1 MIIETTLP
9 QKYAPPNSCH
19 IVNHIIKP
27 FHPPS
32 SSFVAG
38 SLSHESPST
47 EKYPATLREFAT
59 KNLGSETNYASE
71 A

>member
-1 MIIETTLP
+1 VSPSINID
-9 QKYAPPNSCH
+9 
-19 IVNHIIKP
+19 NHIITP

-32 SSFVAG
+32 SPLVAG
-38 SLSHESPST
+38 SFSDESPST

-59 KNLGSETNYASE
+59 ENLGSETNFASE

>member
-1 MIIETTLP
+1 
-9 QKYAPPNSCH
+9 
-19 IVNHIIKP
+19 VNHIVTP

-32 SSFVAG
+32 SPLVAG
-38 SLSHESPST
+38 AFSHESPST

-59 KNLGSETNYASE
+59 ENLGSETDYVSE